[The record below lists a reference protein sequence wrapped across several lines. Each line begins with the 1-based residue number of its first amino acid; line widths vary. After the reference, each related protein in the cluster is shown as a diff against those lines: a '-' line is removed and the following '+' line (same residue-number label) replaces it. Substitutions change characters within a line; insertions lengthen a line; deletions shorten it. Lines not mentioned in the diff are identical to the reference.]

1 MVTFTVLVRKKAM
14 YILAMKFELCDFGI
28 SAYELSALI
37 FIVQTGIAHIKVNSK
52 ICTDISIFLYL
63 T

>member
-1 MVTFTVLVRKKAM
+1 M
-14 YILAMKFELCDFGI
+14 YILAVKFELCDFGI

-37 FIVQTGIAHIKVNSK
+37 FINQP
-52 ICTDISIFLYL
+52 DINPFLGPKMF